1 MALRRLDDCVA
12 QQLSVTRSHARS
24 LIMEGRVRVDGVTMT
39 KGGQHVRLGATI
51 DITTPRRYVSR
62 GGEKLAAALAA
73 FAIDAAGMVA
83 LDVGASTGGFT
94 DCLLQHGA
102 ARVVALDVGYGQLD
116 WSLRT
121 NPQVEVRERTNVRL
135 LPADA
140 FPDGFDLIVID
151 ASFISLRSVIPSVIP
166 FLREAATIVALI
178 KPQFEAGRDRLGTG
192 GVVRDPE
199 VHRMVVREVRSMIAD
214 LGLTMTA
221 LCASPLRG
229 PAGNREFLARIQ
241 RSGAPVDDATLDAA
255 IEGE

>member
-12 QQLSVTRSHARS
+12 LQLAVTRSHARS

-51 DITTPRRYVSR
+51 DITAPRRYVSR

-73 FAIDAAGMVA
+73 FAIDATGMVA

-178 KPQFEAGRDRLGTG
+178 KPQFEAGRDRLG
-192 GVVRDPE
+192 
-199 VHRMVVREVRSMIAD
+199 
-214 LGLTMTA
+214 
-221 LCASPLRG
+221 
-229 PAGNREFLARIQ
+229 
-241 RSGAPVDDATLDAA
+241 
-255 IEGE
+255 